1 MSVSVSFVIVAICRI
16 NTALP
21 SIIMFSCHVFSG
33 RVRQLVRQP
42 HKELSH
48 IVTGLP
54 LRDTHWAR
62 ELKVDWTIQFKID
75 FIKFSRSAQAF
86 LFAFPHFPFARFSCF
101 AIFIPKVLSPAM

>member
-1 MSVSVSFVIVAICRI
+1 
-16 NTALP
+16 
-21 SIIMFSCHVFSG
+21 MFSG
-33 RVRQLVRQP
+33 LVRQLVRQP

-86 LFAFPHFPFARFSCF
+86 LFAFPHFPHFPFARFSCF